1 MYANGHGV
9 NKDEVLAAAWY
20 RSAAEQG
27 DASAQNNL
35 GAMYANGVGVER
47 DDVQAVDWYGR
58 AAEQGHGWR
67 NST

>member
-1 MYANGHGV
+1 MM
-9 NKDEVLAAAWY
+9 LAAAWY

-35 GAMYANGVGVER
+35 GVMYANGVGVER
-47 DDVQAVDWYGR
+47 DDVQAVDWYGAR
-58 AAEQGHGWR
+58 PSRTMRWR